1 MHVDRKTNEKKI
13 SLFVST
19 PYFYE
24 AELDLSSDEKHGE
37 IDIIMIPICFDN
49 SHNKDAYA
57 VDRSLSSFHPIY
69 IQVASGYDIHH
80 DYVAIITT
88 LVSLFGAWKLL
99 NSMSRISHWI

>member
-1 MHVDRKTNEKKI
+1 MKKRNHVQYIYLVDRKTNEKKI

-24 AELDLSSDEKHGE
+24 AKLDLSSDEKHDE

-57 VDRSLSSFHPIY
+57 VDRSLSSFHPIM
-69 IQVASGYDIHH
+69 H
-80 DYVAIITT
+80 
-88 LVSLFGAWKLL
+88 FGRLL
-99 NSMSRISHWI
+99 MLWAFWYRGCLGNE